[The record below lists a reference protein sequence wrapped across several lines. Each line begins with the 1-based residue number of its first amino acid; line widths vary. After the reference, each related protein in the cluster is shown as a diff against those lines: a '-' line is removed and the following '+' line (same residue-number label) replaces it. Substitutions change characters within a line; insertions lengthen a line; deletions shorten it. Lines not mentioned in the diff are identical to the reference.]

1 MKVLDVYPK
10 DVHVKI
16 EIPLRELKMLRNYI
30 KNSMPF
36 YNKVVEDYGER
47 TFLEESFLPDIS
59 DAIEYTDKLKV

>member
-1 MKVLDVYPK
+1 MKILDVYPK
-10 DVHVKI
+10 DVHAKI

-36 YNKVVEDYGER
+36 YNKVVEDYEER

-59 DAIEYTDKLKV
+59 DAIEYTDKFKA